1 MSYIC
6 FNPSGIQMSEKTPN
20 NDSLRWHQRLAL
32 ELLWGA
38 CCLIGWMPRWFK
50 YGMLQ
55 PFVYALLRMIR
66 YRYKVMYTNISLSFP
81 EKSEKEVKQ
90 IIKGAYSNLAE
101 VIVDTICLAGAK
113 RRNDLDHVT
122 WIDADKHI
130 ERNKGRDWIFMASH
144 YGCWEYFL
152 LWTLNDPDCE
162 IFGVYHPLKSTIFE
176 HFYRRLR
183 NFSPKIHQV
192 PMQET
197 VRQYLKNRSAGKNVA
212 LGLISDQTPNLR
224 PDTEWFDFLN
234 RKTAFIDGSEKLA
247 MRFNIPVYYA
257 HIERTR
263 ADHLTIRFDE
273 IYDGV
278 EEVEPMEI
286 TRRYAAALE
295 AMIKERPELWM
306 WSHKR
311 WKHSPEK
318 QLQRYGKMTPSGKR

>member
-1 MSYIC
+1 MWYIC

-32 ELLWGA
+32 ELLWGT

-263 ADHLTIRFDE
+263 ADHLTIRYVE

>member
-1 MSYIC
+1 MWYIC

-263 ADHLTIRFDE
+263 ADHLTIRYVE

>member
-1 MSYIC
+1 
-6 FNPSGIQMSEKTPN
+6 
-20 NDSLRWHQRLAL
+20 
-32 ELLWGA
+32 
-38 CCLIGWMPRWFK
+38 MPRWFK

-55 PFVYALLRMIR
+55 PFVYALLRMIH

-152 LWTLNDPDCE
+152 LWTLNDPECE

-263 ADHLTIRFDE
+263 ADHLTIRYVE

>member
-1 MSYIC
+1 MWYIC

>member
-1 MSYIC
+1 
-6 FNPSGIQMSEKTPN
+6 MSEKTPN

-162 IFGVYHPLKSTIFE
+162 IFGVYHQLKSTIFE

-263 ADHLTIRFDE
+263 ADHLTIRYVE

>member
-1 MSYIC
+1 MWYIC

-81 EKSEKEVKQ
+81 EKSKKEVKQ

-247 MRFNIPVYYA
+247 IRFNIPVYYA

-263 ADHLTIRFDE
+263 ADHLTIRYVE